1 MTPDRPSRILLAG
14 GGTAGH
20 VSPLL
25 ALADCLRRRDP
36 GVEILALSTSE
47 GLEARLVPER
57 GYDFATIPKVPL
69 PRKPSGDLVRLPVNL
84 RRAVAAAGRA
94 IEQVDALADHRR
106 GQRDA
111 ALGGQGADARIPPR
125 RGGRVRRLSG
135 LPVVAGGQRARH
147 PDGAARAECGAGA
160 G

>member
-36 GVEILALSTSE
+36 GVEIVALGTSE

-94 IEQVDALADHRR
+94 IEQVDA
-106 GQRDA
+106 QVVVA
-111 ALGGQGADARIPPR
+111 AQVHLVVGG
-125 RGGRVRRLSG
+125 GGRG
-135 LPVVAGGQRARH
+135 
-147 PDGAARAECGAGA
+147 
-160 G
+160 